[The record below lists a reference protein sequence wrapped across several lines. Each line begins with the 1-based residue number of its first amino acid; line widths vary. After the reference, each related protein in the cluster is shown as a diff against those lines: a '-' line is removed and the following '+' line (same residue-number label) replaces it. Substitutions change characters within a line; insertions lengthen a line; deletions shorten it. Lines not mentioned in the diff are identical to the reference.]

1 MWTECNIVGWKMS
14 AGDRG
19 AVDLGG
25 RVSWEHRG
33 DGAKGRL
40 RPLSGSPRGRSVNSF
55 LWAVRLLWVL
65 NNRVAGGKQDFKLRE
80 GAECNRGDGKVTP
93 QVGDH
98 TLPAF
103 RPYSPIQTCLV
114 CTHNVVPY
122 FLTGNFTQK
131 ISHKSQVSGFI

>member
-1 MWTECNIVGWKMS
+1 MWTECSIVGWKMS

-80 GAECNRGDGKVTP
+80 GAECKRGDGKVTP
-93 QVGDH
+93 PKLETIHCLLSGHIPPSRHVWFAH
-98 TLPAF
+98 TMW
-103 RPYSPIQTCLV
+103 
-114 CTHNVVPY
+114 
-122 FLTGNFTQK
+122 
-131 ISHKSQVSGFI
+131 SHIF